1 MTVSSSRDSTVVPLA
16 ATRAARACDMILPVI
31 DRLQQT
37 LDAENQQISSGGRID
52 YEALNHRK
60 SQGLLELSR
69 LAPML
74 AGAEASKPLGDALT
88 ALRAKLEVNQRML
101 RIQLNAARRVG
112 DIIARA
118 IQEGQSDG
126 TYSASVWR
134 DRGE

>member
-1 MTVSSSRDSTVVPLA
+1 MTASSSRDSAVVTLA
-16 ATRAARACDMILPVI
+16 ATRTSRAYEMILPVI
-31 DRLQQT
+31 DRLEQT
-37 LDAENQQISSGGRID
+37 LDAENAQIASGKGID

-69 LAPML
+69 LAPMI
-74 AGAEASKPLGDALT
+74 AGAEASKPLSDAL
-88 ALRAKLEVNQRML
+88 ASLRAKLETNQRML

-126 TYSASVWR
+126 TYSPSVWR